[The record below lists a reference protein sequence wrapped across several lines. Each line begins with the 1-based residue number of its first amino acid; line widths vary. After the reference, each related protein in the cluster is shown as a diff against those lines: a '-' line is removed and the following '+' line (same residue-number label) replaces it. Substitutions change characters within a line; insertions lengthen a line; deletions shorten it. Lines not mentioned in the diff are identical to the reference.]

1 MSKINIAILGG
12 SNRSA
17 VGRAHMAALRISNQ
31 FSITNGL
38 FSRNPRTNTSS
49 REEYGIQSED
59 ILETF
64 EQFVNYCVLHE
75 CTALVLTPTDIHS
88 EQVTQLIKSGVS
100 VICEKALSVSY
111 AGLEDIKES
120 LIQNQGFLRV
130 IYNYT
135 SYPAI
140 ALITEMCKKE
150 RIGKVFKVNA
160 LMPQESYVKLNPDGK
175 PAMPQN
181 WRLKDYEVATIG
193 LDLGVHLHSLV
204 SKILER
210 KFVSLNAKESNYGNF
225 NKLIDNVTAI
235 AEYEDDIEVNYWY
248 SKSAMGQRNGLKIEI
263 YGKSGSLVWEQ
274 IHPEEIIYT
283 NMFGKRE
290 LIDRG
295 SPDTDTLNRYEYS
308 FFKAGHPSGFIEAL
322 ANYYLGIAH
331 DLENYKKSDF
341 KSRTYGI
348 EESLESFLFLKAIKS
363 SSIEKRWV
371 TYNEVSHNRS

>member
-1 MSKINIAILGG
+1 MSRINIAILGG

-31 FSITNGL
+31 FSIKNGL
-38 FSRNPRTNTSS
+38 FSRNPNTNLSS
-49 REEYGIQSED
+49 RGEYGVESEE
-59 ILETF
+59 IIETF
-64 EQFVNYCVLHE
+64 EQFVDYCVIHK

-88 EQVTQLIKSGVS
+88 EQVIQLIKSGVS

-111 AGLEDIKES
+111 TGLKDIENS
-120 LIQNQGFLRV
+120 LIENQGFLRV

-140 ALITEMCKKE
+140 ALIVEMCKK
-150 RIGKVFKVNA
+150 GKVGNVFKVNA
-160 LMPQESYVKLNPDGK
+160 LMPQESYLKLNPDEK

-225 NKLIDNVTAI
+225 NGLIDDVTAT
-235 AEYEDDIEVNYWY
+235 AQYEDDIEVNYWY
-248 SKSAMGQRNGLKIEI
+248 SKTAMGKRNGLKIEI
-263 YGKSGSLVWEQ
+263 YGKSGSLLWEQ
-274 IHPEEIIYT
+274 IHPEEVIYT
-283 NMFGKRE
+283 NKFGKRE

-322 ANYYLGIAH
+322 ANYYLDIAY
-331 DLENYKKSDF
+331 DLENYKNRDF
-341 KSRTYGI
+341 KPRTYGV
-348 EESLESFLFLKAIKS
+348 EESIESFLFLRAIKT

-371 TYNEVSHNRS
+371 TFNEVSHNRL